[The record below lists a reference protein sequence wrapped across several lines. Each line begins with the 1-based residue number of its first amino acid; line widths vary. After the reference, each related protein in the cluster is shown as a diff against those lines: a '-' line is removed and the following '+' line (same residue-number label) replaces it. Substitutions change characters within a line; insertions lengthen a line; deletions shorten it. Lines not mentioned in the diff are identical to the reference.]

1 MDPEKQKLQNISKH
15 VHSVL
20 RTLKMGETGTVA
32 CSREMKPEE
41 LQLYMVA
48 YAFHKRKWF
57 EIKHDKVSNVLY
69 AKRAAPPP
77 WDHAPE
83 EEESEEP

>member
-1 MDPEKQKLQNISKH
+1 MDQEKQKLQKISKH

-20 RTLKMGETGTVA
+20 RTLKMGETGTVG
-32 CSREMKPEE
+32 CSRDMNPEE
-41 LQLYMVA
+41 LREYIIA

-57 EIKHDKVSNVLY
+57 EIKYDKVSNVLH

-77 WDHAPE
+77 WDHQKVEEEPE
-83 EEESEEP
+83 EP